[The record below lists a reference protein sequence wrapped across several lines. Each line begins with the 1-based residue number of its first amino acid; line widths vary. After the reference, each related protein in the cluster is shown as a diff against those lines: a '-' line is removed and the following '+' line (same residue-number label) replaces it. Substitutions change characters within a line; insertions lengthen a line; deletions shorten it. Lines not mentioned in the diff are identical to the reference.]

1 MFIAALFIVAKTGKQ
16 PKCPS
21 TDDWLKKIWYI
32 YKSPVEYYL
41 VLKKNTAIC
50 NKWMDL
56 ENIMLSE
63 VNQRKML
70 YDSTY
75 MWNRKDNISESM
87 YKTETDSQTENRLMA
102 TKEGWRGQIWSVRLT
117 DTNYYT

>member
-1 MFIAALFIVAKTGKQ
+1 
-16 PKCPS
+16 
-21 TDDWLKKIWYI
+21 
-32 YKSPVEYYL
+32 
-41 VLKKNTAIC
+41 
-50 NKWMDL
+50 MDL